1 MLSFDC
7 NFEFNTTVETH
18 GRDKDGAINNIRDF
32 LNEEFIDTISESWY
46 CGLGFDV
53 EETDVKEIFNGW
65 FKLNLKWSG
74 SWSIVAKNQLSAKE
88 AGLEWFEKNI
98 TMTYQNLENLSTK
111 TRRFKFNDLYNEKI
125 TDVLEY

>member
-46 CGLGFDV
+46 CGLDFDV
-53 EETDVKEIFNGW
+53 EETDIEELYNGW

-74 SWSIVAKNQLSAKE
+74 CWSINAKNESDAKE
-88 AGLEWFEKNI
+88 SALEWLEKNSN
-98 TMTYQNLENLSTK
+98 MAYKCLENLSTK
-111 TRRFKFNDLYNEKI
+111 TRRFQFDSLENEKL
-125 TDVLEY
+125 TDILEF